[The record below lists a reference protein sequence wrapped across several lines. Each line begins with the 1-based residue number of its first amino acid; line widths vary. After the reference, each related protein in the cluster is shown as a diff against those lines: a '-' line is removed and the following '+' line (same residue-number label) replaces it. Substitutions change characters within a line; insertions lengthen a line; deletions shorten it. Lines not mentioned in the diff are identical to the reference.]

1 MERAVAE
8 EDEHWMRRALELAS
22 RAAREGEVPVGA
34 VIVRGGVEVGA
45 GANAPIR
52 DADPTAHAEINAIRA
67 ASRAT
72 GNYRLVGTTLY
83 ATLEPCVM
91 CAGAIVHARIDRVVY
106 GAADERWGG
115 AGSVFDVLGCDRL
128 NHRPAVRSG
137 VLGEESALLLLEF
150 FRARRVCGGGRVCG
164 GRAHD
169 APCDE
174 GRSCREGDVHGEGRS
189 RGRDDPCG
197 ESALPGE
204 DGAAGR
210 ERPPGEAGW
219 RGEVGSRG
227 EDGPRGGSG
236 DP

>member
-45 GANAPIR
+45 GANAPIC

-115 AGSVFDVLGCDRL
+115 AGSVFGILGCDRL

-137 VLGEESALLLLEF
+137 VLGEESARLLLEF
-150 FRARRVCGGGRVCG
+150 FRTRRVCG

-169 APCDE
+169 ASRDE
-174 GRSCREGDVHGEGRS
+174 DRSRREGDLHGEGRS
-189 RGRDDPCG
+189 RGKGGPRG
-197 ESALPGE
+197 EGALSGE
-204 DGAAGR
+204 DGAGGR
-210 ERPPGEAGW
+210 ERSLGEAGW
-219 RGEVGSRG
+219 RGEVGSRSEG
-227 EDGPRGGSG
+227 GPRGGSG
-236 DP
+236 ES